1 VIVVRSITLVAAI
14 VWALTLAQTA
24 CNLGRAVDRT
34 TRKTLAPGILA
45 SSDVPMACAVGATMA
60 PTMMALG
67 YGKTPE
73 KSPRQAVTL
82 TLVAAGMC
90 AELAAWDDE
99 LRGEQI
105 RHSMTAGAPGQ
116 QAGPL
121 LQDALIRER
130 RHHVEVARRDL
141 GAFEGAVAAFGAP
154 TEANECPARLRK
166 EEELIFLLG
175 LTAGLLAV
183 IHDVAAERALGVSQ
197 AIPRLV
203 ERGAGCLDDRRWR
216 GLPGALKAAVWVSV
230 PGAAPAGVDA
240 WAALADAAARGEAE
254 GLWLG
259 RALEAQAAA
268 AAGKDELL
276 RAAITRHAAAARS
289 QGAADLALLND
300 YAGRMIQHF
309 SDRIWMAD
317 KGHRT
322 PAGALGSFPGAKEA
336 DEDAALLDAIA
347 AEAAASDAAEAAPQP

>member
-1 VIVVRSITLVAAI
+1 VIVVRSTTLAASI
-14 VWALTLAQTA
+14 VWALTLALTA
-24 CNLGRAVDRT
+24 CNLGRAVDRA

-67 YGKTPE
+67 HGKAPG

-90 AELAAWDDE
+90 AEMAAWEDE
-99 LRGEQI
+99 LRGGQL
-105 RHSMTAGAPGQ
+105 RHSMTVGAPGPQ
-116 QAGPL
+116 TGPL
-121 LQDALIRER
+121 IQDALIRER

-141 GAFEGAVAAFGAP
+141 GAFERAVEAFGAP
-154 TEANECPARLRK
+154 TEESACPSRLRRD
-166 EEELIFLLG
+166 EELIFLLG

-203 ERGAGCLDDRRWR
+203 ERGAGCLDNERWR
-216 GLPGALKAAVWVSV
+216 GLPGALKAAVWASV
-230 PGAAPAGVDA
+230 PGAAPAGVDP
-240 WAALADAAARGEAE
+240 WAALAAAAAAGEAE

-259 RALEAQAAA
+259 RALEVQAAA
-268 AAGKDELL
+268 AAGKEDLL
-276 RAAITRHAAAARS
+276 RASITRHAAAARS
-289 QGAADLALLND
+289 AGAAELALLND
-300 YAGRMIQHF
+300 YGARMIQHF
-309 SDRIWMAD
+309 SDRLWMAD

-322 PAGALGSFPGAKEA
+322 PAGALGTFPGAKEE

-347 AEAAASDAAEAAPQP
+347 AEAAESDAAAAPSP